1 VGGSNFC
8 LEMNCLKEVGF
19 PFLMDYALH
28 KSMDAAAI
36 LKLVRALRC
45 ARLMVKG
52 NGELIA
58 LVL

>member
-1 VGGSNFC
+1 
-8 LEMNCLKEVGF
+8 MNCLKEVGF

-36 LKLVRALRC
+36 LKPVRALRC